1 MYTYSIYALSMA
13 RKSDFKSAELS
24 ITDFFRTSVIKSFT
38 EKALNDIFSW
48 KREEWDI
55 SQSKSVKHLIK
66 FLINE
71 KIFIEHTLNY
81 EKGSRKSIYLSGPFD
96 DFTLFSGIQKSSY
109 YTHYSSMYLH
119 QLTQQIPKTYYLNF
133 EHTSKFP
140 LISITQQA
148 IDDSFSK
155 EQRKTTRYYTYKGKR
170 AYILNGKNTDRHGVI
185 HQLSDTQSYYYT
197 DLERTLID
205 IAIRPVYS
213 GGVFEVLGAFKHAK
227 NKLDPIR
234 LKEYLEKL
242 QYIYPYEKVIGFYLE
257 KSGYND
263 KVLQLFTKESPY
275 KFYLTYNIKN
285 KEFSSRW
292 NLYYPK
298 GI

>member
-1 MYTYSIYALSMA
+1 MA
-13 RKSDFKSAELS
+13 RKSDFKSAETS
-24 ITDFFRTSVIKSFT
+24 IIEFFRTSVIKSFS

-48 KREEWDI
+48 KKEEWNI
-55 SQSKSVKHLIK
+55 SHSKSVRHLIE

-71 KIFIEHTLNY
+71 KIILEHTFSY
-81 EKGSRKSIYLSGPFD
+81 ERGKRKNIYLSGSFD
-96 DFTLFSGIQKSSY
+96 EFTLFSGIQKLSY

-133 EHTSKFP
+133 EHTSEFP
-140 LISITQQA
+140 LIMISQKA
-148 IDDSFSK
+148 IDSSFSK
-155 EQRKTTRYYTYKGKR
+155 EQRKTTRGYTYKGKR
-170 AYILNGKNTDRHGVI
+170 VYLLNGKNTDRLGVI
-185 HQLSDTQSYYYT
+185 HQFSNTQSYYYT

-213 GGVFEVLGAFKHAK
+213 GGVFDVLGAFNSAK
-227 NKLDPIR
+227 DIVNPVKLHD
-234 LKEYLEKL
+234 YLEKL

-257 KSGYND
+257 RSGYSE
-263 KVLQLFTKESPY
+263 KVLQLFTKKSKY

-285 KEFSSRW
+285 KEYSKRW
-292 NLYYPK
+292 NLFYPK

>member
-1 MYTYSIYALSMA
+1 MS
-13 RKSDFKSAELS
+13 RKSDYKSAEVN
-24 ITDFFRTSVIKSFT
+24 IIEFFRTTVIKSFS

-48 KREEWDI
+48 KREEWNI
-55 SQSKSVKHLIK
+55 SQSKSVKHLIE

-71 KIFIEHTLNY
+71 KIILEHIFNY
-81 EKGSRKSIYLSGPFD
+81 ERGNRKKIYLSGPFD
-96 DFTLFSGIQKSSY
+96 DFTLFSGIQKLSY

-119 QLTQQIPKTYYLNF
+119 QLTQQIPKTFYLNF

-140 LISITQQA
+140 LISISQEA
-148 IDDSFSK
+148 IDESFSK
-155 EQRKTTRYYTYKGKR
+155 EQRKTTRHYTYKEKR
-170 AYILNGKNTDRHGVI
+170 IYILNGKNTDRLGVI

-213 GGVFEVLGAFKHAK
+213 GGVFEVLGAFNRAK
-227 NKLDPIR
+227 NLLDPMR
-234 LKEYLEKL
+234 LKSYLEKL

-263 KVLQLFTKESPY
+263 QVLQLFTKKSPY

-285 KEFSSRW
+285 KEFSNRW